1 MFILERKMKIMLRT
15 SWPRA
20 TADVQEI
27 MVATSGILQS
37 MELQCLSKVKQNLM
51 YLFVSKLMSFNT
63 DHFALQKCI
72 GNIFTLISFDLC
84 KNIIIIAITILIE
97 NQKNE
102 IYV

>member
-63 DHFALQKCI
+63 VLETFL
-72 GNIFTLISFDLC
+72 L
-84 KNIIIIAITILIE
+84 
-97 NQKNE
+97 
-102 IYV
+102 